1 MNAHEP
7 PDVTARL
14 LAPARIIA
22 KRARHLSMSG
32 RRRWKRVGEW
42 RGWTAARARIAS
54 VRIPRPTLR
63 LPVHRLESEVRAC
76 PACDSTSV
84 RVLEPMP
91 LSSGGGANPVGFASG
106 CRACG
111 LVFSSP
117 MPDQQTLDA
126 FYSPQGHWGQDHRQR
141 NEVLERR
148 AQRALA
154 GYRKENQPRR
164 ARHVILEALEPFVP
178 VFNPSPGAAALDY
191 GCGDGKLLNGL
202 QEAGWRTFGVEP
214 SSDVAFLRHERLE
227 SLPAEPAFDL
237 VVLHHV
243 LEHVPRPLDLLTSLV
258 ATLRPGGVLFISVPR
273 LDMLPE
279 HGDFRYCVN
288 GRTHL
293 VSFTEDCLR
302 ELLRRAGAEALAAL
316 SSREL
321 DAQLSEARPL
331 RLRMVARRTGA
342 SVAPVARPL
351 GAALRAFA
359 EYRRRH
365 ARGSWLERRLPTRV
379 RAYRLVRELRIRV
392 SDRASAA

>member
-1 MNAHEP
+1 MNSDKVA
-7 PDVTARL
+7 DRL
-14 LAPARIIA
+14 LAPARIVA
-22 KRARHLSMSG
+22 KRARHLSMHG
-32 RRRWKRVGEW
+32 RRRWKRVAEW
-42 RGWTAARARIAS
+42 RGWSAARTWAS
-54 VRIPRPTLR
+54 SIELPRPTLEW
-63 LPVHRLESEVRAC
+63 PVLRLEGEVRSC
-76 PACDSTSV
+76 PACDSAAV

-91 LSSGGGANPVGFASG
+91 LSSGGGRMPVGFASG
-106 CRACG
+106 CTACG
-111 LVFSSP
+111 LVFASP
-117 MPDQQTLDA
+117 MPDQETLDA
-126 FYSPQGHWGQDHRQR
+126 FYSPEGHWGQDHRQR

-154 GYRKENQPRR
+154 GYRKDNQPRR

-178 VFNPSPGAAALDY
+178 VFNPPPGAAVLDF

-202 QEAGWRTFGVEP
+202 QEEGWRTFGIEP

-227 SLPAEPAFDL
+227 SLPAEPTFDL

-243 LEHVPRPLDLLTSLV
+243 LEHVPRPLDLITSLV
-258 ATLRPGGVLFISVPR
+258 AALRPGGVLFISVPR

-279 HGDFRYCVN
+279 HGDFRYCIN

-302 ELLRRAGAEALAAL
+302 ELLRRAGAAPVAAL

-321 DAQLSEARPL
+321 DVQLSEGRPL

-342 SVAPVARPL
+342 QLPPVARPL
-351 GAALRAFA
+351 RAAMRAFG
-359 EYRRRH
+359 EYRRRQ
-365 ARGSWLERRLPTRV
+365 AKRSRLESWLPARV
-379 RAYRLVRELRIRV
+379 RAYRLMRELRIRV

>member
-1 MNAHEP
+1 MTSGK
-7 PDVTARL
+7 VTGRL
-14 LAPARIIA
+14 LAPARIAA
-22 KRARHLSMSG
+22 KRLRHLSMSG
-32 RRRWKRVGEW
+32 RRRWKRVADW
-42 RGWTAARARIAS
+42 RGWEAARTRIAAIE
-54 VRIPRPTLR
+54 IPRPALEWPVLR
-63 LPVHRLESEVRAC
+63 LAHEVRSC
-76 PACDSTSV
+76 PACDSTAV

-91 LSSGGGANPVGFASG
+91 LSSGGGRMPVGFASG
-106 CRACG
+106 CADCG
-111 LVFSSP
+111 LVFASP
-117 MPDQQTLDA
+117 MPDQQTLDQ
-126 FYSPQGHWGQDHRQR
+126 FYSPEGHWGQDHQQR

-164 ARHVILEALEPFVP
+164 ARHVILDALAPFVR
-178 VFNPSPGAAALDY
+178 VADPSPEAAALDY

-202 QEAGWRTFGVEP
+202 QEEGWRTFGVEP
-214 SSDVAFLRHERLE
+214 SSDVAFLRHERVE

-243 LEHVPRPLDLLTSLV
+243 LEHVPRPLDLLASLV

-302 ELLRRAGAEALAAL
+302 ELLRRAGAEPLAAL
-316 SSREL
+316 SSPEL
-321 DAQLSEARPL
+321 DAQLSEGRPL
-331 RLRMVARRTGA
+331 RLRMVARRTSA
-342 SVAPVARPL
+342 DVPPAAQPL
-351 GAALRAFA
+351 RAALRAFA
-359 EYRRRH
+359 EYRRRR
-365 ARGSWLERRLPTRV
+365 AKESWLERRLPARI
-379 RAYRLVRELRIRV
+379 RAYRLARDLRIRV